1 MENKSNCSKIVLVGI
16 VLIVAS
22 IFISP
27 IVYGEYKYRKC
38 IGLINNLTTEMR
50 ELSGEK
56 KAAEYFQQMMI
67 LQCYGSAFN
76 EK

>member
-16 VLIVAS
+16 VVIVAS
-22 IFISP
+22 IFLSP

-38 IGLINNLTTEMR
+38 IGLINNLTVEMR

-56 KAAEYFQQMMI
+56 KAADYFQQMMI

-76 EK
+76 DK